1 MLYKCIAF
9 MDHSQNTYVQNDAEN
24 DSLQYCLLAIITEK
38 DILIVVRLTGSTG
51 PYGVL

>member
-1 MLYKCIAF
+1 MLYRCIAF
-9 MDHSQNTYVQNDAEN
+9 MDLQNTYVQNDAEN